1 MAEREKLRPRPPV
14 CIAAVP
20 SGLGG
25 SRRGDK
31 AAVIDMFVRATRLG
45 YGYGWVHR
53 WVSGCEVLAVYTG
66 WPDFGVSNSS

>member
-1 MAEREKLRPRPPV
+1 M
-14 CIAAVP
+14 AAVR

-31 AAVIDMFVRATRLG
+31 AAVIDMFVSKNVRATRLG